1 MSCWCRCELVL
12 NKAGLIPDFGV
23 GRSLITF
30 AFLMELAKLN
40 NFARYMNIV
49 WTVALLTIGLNA
61 CRKSSWNPDKQFT
74 EQKRVQEVDARKAQ
88 IETSQNISKKVL
100 RFERD
105 AFVRIQSG
113 TSISELNK
121 IMGYRF
127 EVLASIPDAAS
138 VWETRRYRV
147 GHLIASH
154 FGQTSKEFEICDKDR
169 ELFTLTL
176 ANGVVRTVEY

>member
-1 MSCWCRCELVL
+1 MPQLMTIIWTAGFMAIVL
-12 NKAGLIPDFGV
+12 
-23 GRSLITF
+23 T
-30 AFLMELAKLN
+30 
-40 NFARYMNIV
+40 
-49 WTVALLTIGLNA
+49 A
-61 CRKSSWNPDKQFT
+61 CRSNSWDPDKQFA
-74 EQKRVQEVDARKAQ
+74 EQRRVQEEAIRKAQ
-88 IETSQNISKKVL
+88 IEKSQNSSKNVVRVESVAL
-100 RFERD
+100 
-105 AFVRIQSG
+105 VRIQSG
-113 TSISELNK
+113 IPISELNK

-154 FGQTSKEFEICDKDR
+154 FGQTSKEFEICDQDR

>member
-1 MSCWCRCELVL
+1 MTIIWTAGFMAIVL
-12 NKAGLIPDFGV
+12 
-23 GRSLITF
+23 T
-30 AFLMELAKLN
+30 
-40 NFARYMNIV
+40 
-49 WTVALLTIGLNA
+49 A
-61 CRKSSWNPDKQFT
+61 CRSNSWDPDKQFA
-74 EQKRVQEVDARKAQ
+74 EQRRVQEEAIRKAQ
-88 IETSQNISKKVL
+88 IEKSQNSSKNVVRVESVAL
-100 RFERD
+100 
-105 AFVRIQSG
+105 VRIQSG
-113 TSISELNK
+113 IPISELNK

-154 FGQTSKEFEICDKDR
+154 FGQTSKEFEICDQDR

>member
-1 MSCWCRCELVL
+1 MPQLMKIIWTTGFMAMVL
-12 NKAGLIPDFGV
+12 
-23 GRSLITF
+23 T
-30 AFLMELAKLN
+30 
-40 NFARYMNIV
+40 
-49 WTVALLTIGLNA
+49 A
-61 CRKSSWNPDKQFT
+61 CRYNSWDPDKQFA
-74 EQKRVQEVDARKAQ
+74 EQQRVQEEAIRKAQ
-88 IETSQNISKKVL
+88 IEKSQNSSKNIV
-100 RFERD
+100 RIERD
-105 AFVRIQSG
+105 ALIRIQSG
-113 TSISELNK
+113 IPISELNE

-154 FGQTSKEFEICDKDR
+154 FGQTSKEFEICDQDR

>member
-1 MSCWCRCELVL
+1 MTIIWTAGFMAIVL
-12 NKAGLIPDFGV
+12 
-23 GRSLITF
+23 T
-30 AFLMELAKLN
+30 
-40 NFARYMNIV
+40 
-49 WTVALLTIGLNA
+49 A
-61 CRKSSWNPDKQFT
+61 CRSNSWDPDKQFA
-74 EQKRVQEVDARKAQ
+74 EQRRVQEEAIRKAQ
-88 IETSQNISKKVL
+88 IEKSQNSSKNVV
-100 RFERD
+100 RIERD
-105 AFVRIQSG
+105 ALVRIQSG
-113 TSISELNK
+113 IPISELNK

-154 FGQTSKEFEICDKDR
+154 FGQTSKEFEICDQDR

>member
-1 MSCWCRCELVL
+1 MAIVL
-12 NKAGLIPDFGV
+12 
-23 GRSLITF
+23 T
-30 AFLMELAKLN
+30 
-40 NFARYMNIV
+40 
-49 WTVALLTIGLNA
+49 A
-61 CRKSSWNPDKQFT
+61 CRSNSWDPDKQFA
-74 EQKRVQEVDARKAQ
+74 EQRRVQEEAIRKAQ
-88 IETSQNISKKVL
+88 IEKSQNSSKNVVRVESVAL
-100 RFERD
+100 
-105 AFVRIQSG
+105 VRIQSG
-113 TSISELNK
+113 IPISELNK

-154 FGQTSKEFEICDKDR
+154 FGQTSKEFEICDQDR